1 MPIFYN
7 FPWYPTIYKHEVTPV
22 QNGDYKSI
30 WDQTLIANTYI
41 NGQGNAVS
49 YNGWSA
55 TDFIEISDNT
65 NDNIYRLGIIDKAS
79 YNAWYDSN
87 KTFISFFA
95 ANNIDTIPAN
105 AKYVRY
111 SGENANMSGDIIVYI
126 GE

>member
-1 MPIFYN
+1 MAY
-7 FPWYPTIYKHEVTPV
+7 YPAIYKQVITPV
-22 QNGDYKSI
+22 QQGDYKSI

-65 NDNIYRLGIIDKAS
+65 NEYIYRLGIIDKAS

>member
-1 MPIFYN
+1 MPVFYN
-7 FPWYPTIYKHEVTPV
+7 FPWYPTIYKHVITPV
-22 QNGDYKSI
+22 QQGDYKSI

-41 NGQGNAVS
+41 NGSGAPVA

-55 TDFIEISDNT
+55 TDYIEIPDNT
-65 NDNIYRLGIIDKAS
+65 TNIYRVGNINRAS

-87 KTFISFFA
+87 KNFISFFA

-111 SGENANMSGDIIVYI
+111 SAEIANMTGDIIVYI
-126 GE
+126 GD